1 MIRYLPILLL
11 LAQPLPAAAQA
22 VNPPPEALPDP
33 ATVKVPDVAPSQD
46 PKVRSE
52 GYKFYYFNNP
62 TVSFAD
68 AYRDL
73 LECRGHLVVAGPAK
87 VPGFIPWDE
96 AHRRKTRQG
105 SPMAVGPD
113 MVTAMVGVVVFSG
126 MAAIILPKMER
137 GARSNK
143 MRRCMGT
150 RGYERYAIPEDA
162 WNTLNKGDE
171 QQLLLM
177 QAKLASAP
185 KPQDEAVTE

>member
-1 MIRYLPILLL
+1 MMRYAPILLL
-11 LAQPLPAAAQA
+11 LAQPMPAAAQA
-22 VNPPPEALPDP
+22 AGVPQALPDP
-33 ATVKVPDVAPSQD
+33 ATVTVPDVSPSPD

-62 TVSFAD
+62 AVSFAE

-73 LECRGHLVVAGPAK
+73 AECRAHLIVAGPAQ

-96 AHRRKTRQG
+96 AHRRETRQG
-105 SPMAVGPD
+105 TIFLMGPSVVQ
-113 MVTAMVGVVVFSG
+113 MVTGVVVFSA

-150 RGYERYAIPEDA
+150 RGYDRYAIPEKA
-162 WNTLNKGDE
+162 WDTLNDGDE

-185 KPQDEAVTE
+185 RPQDEAVTE

>member
-1 MIRYLPILLL
+1 MIRYIPILLL
-11 LAQPLPAAAQA
+11 LAQPLPVAAQA
-22 VNPPPEALPDP
+22 VDPPQALPDP
-33 ATVKVPDVAPSQD
+33 ETVKVPDVAPSQD

-62 TVSFAD
+62 AVSFAE

-73 LECRGHLVVAGPAK
+73 LECRGHLIVAGPAQ

-105 SPMAVGPD
+105 SPMVAGPD
-113 MVTAMVGVVVFSG
+113 MLTAMVGVAVFSA
-126 MAAIILPKMER
+126 MAAIIMPKMER

-150 RGYERYAIPEDA
+150 RGYERYAITEDA
-162 WNTLNKGDE
+162 WNALNKGDE

-177 QAKLASAP
+177 QAKLGAAP
-185 KPQDEAVTE
+185 KPLDEAVTE

>member
-1 MIRYLPILLL
+1 
-11 LAQPLPAAAQA
+11 
-22 VNPPPEALPDP
+22 
-33 ATVKVPDVAPSQD
+33 VKVPDVSPSQD

-62 TVSFAD
+62 AVSFAD

-73 LECRGHLVVAGPAK
+73 VECRGHLVVAGPAK

-96 AHRRKTRQG
+96 AHRRRTRQG
-105 SPMAVGPD
+105 GPMVVGPD
-113 MVTAMVGVVVFSG
+113 MVTAVAGAVVFSA

-150 RGYERYAIPEDA
+150 RGYERYAITEDA
-162 WNTLNKGDE
+162 WDILNKGDE
-171 QQLLLM
+171 KQLLLM
-177 QAKLASAP
+177 QAKLAAAP
-185 KPQDEAVTE
+185 RPQDEAVTE

>member
-1 MIRYLPILLL
+1 MMRYIPILLL

-22 VNPPPEALPDP
+22 ADTPQGLPDP
-33 ATVKVPDVAPSQD
+33 ATVKLPDVSPSQD

-62 TVSFAD
+62 SVSFAD

-105 SPMAVGPD
+105 SPMVVGPD
-113 MVTAMVGVVVFSG
+113 MLTAMVGVVVFSG
-126 MAAIILPKMER
+126 LAAIIAPKMER

-150 RGYERYAIPEDA
+150 RGYERYAITEDA
-162 WNTLNKGDE
+162 WNALNKDDE

-177 QAKLASAP
+177 QAKLAASP